1 MSESKTAIEPIE
13 TLVERDLSGWAKF
26 IWNCADGSNYFRYSE
41 YCDLIR
47 TLDRYASDLAVALA
61 ERDAAKAELKSLL
74 EEPFFRE
81 HQHALHRAMVAEAE
95 RDALAARVAEPC
107 AWMQDGEG
115 NYWTDCGQGHTF
127 IDGGPTENSMKF
139 CCYCGKTLKA
149 ALSREEPTET
159 ETGKD
164 GIWPMKDW
172 S

>member
-1 MSESKTAIEPIE
+1 MSESKTPIEPIE

-41 YCDLIR
+41 YCDLIW

-74 EEPFFRE
+74 EEPFFRG

-95 RDALAARVAEPC
+95 RDALAARVAE
-107 AWMQDGEG
+107 AEKERDEWAAKWQTVRRELA
-115 NYWTDCGQGHTF
+115 
-127 IDGGPTENSMKF
+127 E
-139 CCYCGKTLKA
+139 LKYPGMTGVVRANDA
-149 ALSREEPTET
+149 ALFREPQ
-159 ETGKD
+159 
-164 GIWPMKDW
+164 